1 MDPFCY
7 LCFMSVML
15 SYLFFLAVWSPA
27 WKGLTSWL
35 SCILFVL
42 VFLSLT
48 HVVSWVRFGI

>member
-15 SYLFFLAVWSPA
+15 SYLFLLAVWSPA
-27 WKGLTSWL
+27 WKGLTFWL
-35 SCILFVL
+35 SCMLFVL